1 MTARALAAALAVA
14 AATAAGCGDGGSAKG
29 GDDAARATVTR
40 YFAALG
46 QGRSDAACR
55 ELSEPS
61 QEKLAEYGSDVLR
74 LERRSCPATM
84 QRLLS
89 SPAGPRLR
97 ALGRD
102 ARITSTGHEA
112 GKVAVR
118 VAGVAKPIEV
128 RSADGSWRIE
138 STPSVEPDKLPGGRE
153 GGAEHGGDGG

>member
-1 MTARALAAALAVA
+1 MTPRSIAATFAIAAAAV
-14 AATAAGCGDGGSAKG
+14 AGCGGGGSKG
-29 GDDAARATVTR
+29 GDDLARATVAR

-46 QGRSDAACR
+46 HGRSDAACR

-61 QEKLAEYGSDVLR
+61 QEKLAEFGADVMR
-74 LERRSCPATM
+74 LEKGSCPATM

-97 ALGRD
+97 ALARH
-102 ARITSTGHEA
+102 ARITSTGHEG

-118 VAGVAKPIEV
+118 VAGVAKAIEV
-128 RSADGSWRIE
+128 RSADGAWRIE

-153 GGAEHGGDGG
+153 GDGEGG